1 MELSELRSNLNA
13 IDDEI
18 VSLFVRRMETVKQV
32 SECKAGMSKAV
43 KDKNRE
49 REILARVTGLAGE
62 ELESYTKVLF
72 TTLMSLS
79 RSYQHALSSPGS
91 GERKLLEAMEATPA
105 LFPKKAVVACQGVE
119 GAYSQQACDKLFSLP
134 SIMYFSDFNS
144 VFTAVEKGLCRYGVL
159 PIENSTHGSVY
170 ETYDLM
176 RRHSF
181 YIVRSLR
188 LKIDHALLTKPGVP
202 LDKIK
207 TVISHPQALGQ
218 CSEYL
223 ASLSGVTAQPVSNTA
238 VAAQM
243 VARSEDEGIACI
255 SSHNCADTYGL
266 QAHDIKVANSDSN
279 YTRFICIARQ
289 AEIYPGADR
298 ISLMLNLPH
307 EPGALYELLSRFAA
321 LDINV
326 RKLESRPIPGSD
338 FEFTFYF
345 DMEAN
350 LRAPE
355 VRRLISELEREN
367 PSLAFL
373 GSYSES

>member
-1 MELSELRSNLNA
+1 MELSEIRKNLDD
-13 IDDEI
+13 IDNEL
-18 VSLFVRRMETVKQV
+18 VALFRRRMETVKLV
-32 SECKAGMSKAV
+32 SQYKNTPTKAV
-43 KDKNRE
+43 KDKKRE
-49 REILARVTGLAGE
+49 REILSRVTDLSGP

-79 RSYQHALSSPGS
+79 RAYQYALSDPGELA
-91 GERKLLEAMEATPA
+91 GQLLEAMNNTPQ
-105 LFPKKAVVACQGVE
+105 LFPRKAVVACQGVE
-119 GAYSQQACDKLFSLP
+119 GAYSQQACDKLFALP
-134 SIMYFSDFNS
+134 SIMYFNDFNS
-144 VFTAVEKGLCRYGVL
+144 VFTAVEKGLCQYGVL

-188 LKIDHALLTKPGVP
+188 LKIDHALLTRPGVR
-202 LDKIK
+202 LDQIK

-223 ASLSGVTAQPVSNTA
+223 SSLKGVSIQPVSNTA
-238 VAAQM
+238 VAARQ
-243 VARSEDEGIACI
+243 VAEGGDDTFACI

-266 QAHDIKVANSDSN
+266 EVQPVHVSNSDSN
-279 YTRFICIARQ
+279 YTRFICIARD
-289 AEIYPGADR
+289 AEIYPGANR

-307 EPGALYELLSRFAA
+307 EPGSLYELLSRFAA

-350 LRAPE
+350 LCAPE
-355 VRRLISELEREN
+355 VRQLIGQLKTEN

-373 GSYSES
+373 GSYAES

>member
-1 MELSELRSNLNA
+1 MDLSELRNTLDG

-18 VSLFVRRMETVKQV
+18 VRLFKQRMETVTQISQYKTG
-32 SECKAGMSKAV
+32 AGRAV
-43 KDKNRE
+43 KDKRRE
-49 REILARVTGLAGE
+49 REILARVTDEAGE

-79 RSYQHALSSPGS
+79 RSYQHALSDS
-91 GERKLLEAMEATPA
+91 GDLAATLRAAMDATPPV
-105 LFPKKAVVACQGVE
+105 FPRKAVVACQGVE

-144 VFTAVEKGLCRYGVL
+144 VFTAVEKGLSQYGVL

-188 LKIDHALLTKPGVP
+188 LKIDHALLTQPGVK
-202 LDKIK
+202 LSEIK

-223 ASLSGVTAQPVSNTA
+223 GSLKGVEVRPVSNTA
-238 VAAQM
+238 AAARM
-243 VARSEDEGIACI
+243 VAEGDDPTVACI
-255 SSHNCADTYGL
+255 SSRVCADTYGL
-266 QAHDIKVANSDSN
+266 EAHDVRVANSDSN
-279 YTRFICIARQ
+279 YTRFICIAQ
-289 AEIYPGADR
+289 KPEIYPGADR
-298 ISLMLNLPH
+298 VSLMLTLPH
-307 EPGALYELLSRFAA
+307 EPGSLYEMLSRFAA

-345 DMEAN
+345 DMEGN
-350 LRAPE
+350 LQDPA
-355 VRRLISELEREN
+355 VLKLISQMSREN